1 MSCCGFVFPKEGQ
14 MLKHLC
20 GGLYAFP
27 GEMYVQA
34 LCLSQGVLPVFP
46 TDDFSLGSQVK
57 VFDLS

>member
-1 MSCCGFVFPKEGQ
+1 

-46 TDDFSLGSQVK
+46 TDDFSLGSHVK